1 MKNFGAVPSVR
12 FNRSKFNLSHGLKTS
27 MSVGY
32 LYPVDVQE
40 VLPGDSFKTNIH
52 NVARVTSSFIKPV
65 IDNLFMDIYSFFV
78 PLRLINEDNDRVFGN
93 PNPSAYV
100 DNELLDMPTN
110 KFAMVVQEKTVGDYL
125 GLPTGVQLG
134 VGQINLLPFRAFA
147 LIYDQ
152 WFRNEN
158 IIDEMFINKS
168 KDGNDAEVCNFSDWS
183 PLNYFGKLPKVGKK
197 KDYFTSC
204 LPNTQKGASV
214 NLNLGTVAPVLAGSV
229 DNDLNGSSPLR
240 LYANTSSGFMAPS
253 SDTTVGV
260 NNINGIIGTNLNFN
274 NAYQPGVSLYPANLF
289 ADLSSATASN
299 VNDVRF
305 AFQLQK
311 MLERDAL
318 YGSRYNEYLLGHFGV
333 YSPDGRLQFA
343 ECLGGGRV
351 PISIQQVEQTSQA
364 SEESPLGNVA
374 GYSWTVGKSRYSKG
388 FTEHGYIMTVACL
401 RQVHT
406 YQQGVPKMFLRKN
419 RNDIYDPLFA
429 NIGEQPVYTSELY
442 VLRGS
447 NVSMDLKD
455 SVFGY
460 NEAWAEYRYNPSK
473 ITGEMRS
480 NASNSLDIWHFG
492 DNYSS
497 QPFLVKD
504 FIEESPTFV
513 DRTLSVPSTSQD
525 QFIVD
530 WWFDKEAIRVMPT
543 YSVPGLIDHH

>member
-12 FNRSKFNLSHGLKTS
+12 FRRSKFTLGHGHKTT

-52 NVARVTSSFIKPV
+52 NVARVSSSFIKPV

-78 PLRLINEDNDRVFGN
+78 PFRLINEDNDRVFGN

-100 DNELLDMPTN
+100 DNELIDMPTN
-110 KFAMVVQEKTVGDYL
+110 TDPIVISEKTVGDYL
-125 GLPTGVQLG
+125 GLPTKVQIG
-134 VGQINLLPFRAFA
+134 PGEINLLPFRAFA
-147 LIYDQ
+147 LVYDQ

-158 IIDEMFINKS
+158 IIDEMYINKS
-168 KDGNDAEVCNFSDWS
+168 RNGNSNEICNNNDWS
-183 PLNYFGKLPKVGKK
+183 PSNYFGKPPKVGKK

-204 LPNTQKGASV
+204 LPNTQKGAPV
-214 NLNLGTVAPVLAGSV
+214 NLPLGTVAPVLGGNV
-229 DNDLNGSSPLR
+229 DNDLTGSSPLK
-240 LYANTSSGFMAPS
+240 LYINNTTQGAFTPPAI
-253 SDTTVGV
+253 DTFIGL
-260 NNINGIIGTNLNFN
+260 NNLNGNVGTN
-274 NAYQPGVSLYPANLF
+274 AGGAVYSAGVGLYPANLF
-289 ADLSSATASN
+289 TDLSEATASN
-299 VNDVRF
+299 VNDIRF
-305 AFQLQK
+305 AFQLQR
-311 MLERDAL
+311 MLERDSL

-333 YSPDGRLQFA
+333 YSPDSRLQFA

-351 PISIQQVEQTSQA
+351 PINIQQVEQTSQA

-374 GYSWTVGKSRYSKG
+374 GYSWSVGKSRYSKG
-388 FTEHGYIMTVACL
+388 FTEHGYIVTVACL

-419 RNDIYDPLFA
+419 RNDIYDPAFA
-429 NIGEQPVYTSELY
+429 NLGEQPVFTSELY
-442 VLRGS
+442 LKPMGM
-447 NVSMDLKD
+447 NTGLKD
-455 SVFGY
+455 NVFGY

-480 NASNSLDIWHFG
+480 NATNSLDIWHFA

-497 QPFLVKD
+497 QPYLVQD
-504 FIEESPTFV
+504 FVEETPNFV